1 MKKSTVVKWIVL
13 STAVT
18 AAAAF
23 AAGVAYELRSIKKLT
38 VDIDE
43 DDEMKSD
50 SVDEND
56 AEPSATSEDVAE
68 TSTEE

>member
-1 MKKSTVVKWIVL
+1 MKKSTVIKWIVL
-13 STAVT
+13 STAIT

-43 DDEMKSD
+43 DDEEGKSD
-50 SVDEND
+50 VADESETNTD
-56 AEPSATSEDVAE
+56 SEPTV
-68 TSTEE
+68 EE